1 MTIGLKEA
9 NNYYLQLVMEFPP
22 RPIKNDEELMAT
34 QNRVNFILDQGIL
47 QPEDR
52 EYVRVLGMVIYEYE
66 DNSEPIPKLEG
77 FELLKALIEEDNLSP
92 QDFLEIFDSE
102 KVVLDVLQGK
112 RKITSSEP
120 EKLMKFGSLL
130 I

>member
-1 MTIGLKEA
+1 MTTGLKEA

-34 QNRVNFILDQGIL
+34 QNRVNYILDKGIL

-52 EYVRVLGMVIYEYE
+52 EYLRVLGILIDEYE
-66 DNSEPIPKLEG
+66 ENYKPIPKLEEV
-77 FELLKALIEEDNLSP
+77 ELLKALIEEDNLSP
-92 QDFLEIFDSE
+92 QDFLEIFDNE
-102 KVVLDVLQGK
+102 KVVLDVLEGK
-112 RKITSSEP
+112 RKIAPSEA
-120 EKLMKFGSLL
+120 EKLRKYGSLL

>member
-1 MTIGLKEA
+1 MTTGLKQP
-9 NNYYLQLVMEFPP
+9 NNYYLELVMQFPP

-34 QNRVNFILDQGIL
+34 KNRINAILDKGIL
-47 QPEDR
+47 QSEDR
-52 EYVRVLGMVIYEYE
+52 DYLKVLGMLIYEYE
-66 DNSEPIPKLEG
+66 ENYEPIPKLEG
-77 FELLKALIEEDNLSP
+77 VELIKALLEEDNLSP

-112 RKITSSEP
+112 RQITPSEAK
-120 EKLMKFGSLL
+120 KLRKFGSLL

>member
-1 MTIGLKEA
+1 MMTGFKEA

-34 QNRVNFILDQGIL
+34 QNRVNVILDKGIL

-52 EYVRVLGMVIYEYE
+52 EYVRVLGMLIYEYE

-92 QDFLEIFDSE
+92 QDF
-102 KVVLDVLQGK
+102 
-112 RKITSSEP
+112 
-120 EKLMKFGSLL
+120 
-130 I
+130 

>member
-9 NNYYLQLVMEFPP
+9 NNYHLQLVMEFPP

-34 QNRVNFILDQGIL
+34 QNRVNVILNKRIL

-52 EYVRVLGMVIYEYE
+52 EYLRVLGMLIYEYE
-66 DNSEPIPKLEG
+66 ENSEPIPKLEG
-77 FELLKALIEEDNLSP
+77 VELLKALIEEDNLSP
-92 QDFLEIFDSE
+92 QYFLEIFDSE

-112 RKITSSEP
+112 RKITLSEAK
-120 EKLMKFGSLL
+120 KLMNFGSLL